1 MDSASDTAKLSKL
14 DCLQVGYG
22 IFLPGYYSVMLSNYQ
37 ENTMGI
43 SAPHCSQLWPPLGKE
58 IQLALGG

>member
-22 IFLPGYYSVMLSNYQ
+22 IFLPGYYSVMLGGVALKKGGDF
-37 ENTMGI
+37 NTLMPL
-43 SAPHCSQLWPPLGKE
+43 SLLWPRT
-58 IQLALGG
+58 ALQQHFT